1 MTHTYI
7 TNDIMWYSIAV
18 VAFIFTDYITG
29 VVNAAMHSRLNSSK
43 MREGL
48 GHKFSYCVL
57 IFISYII
64 DTIQLNSSL
73 NLPFELFPVVS
84 LGIIAIELTS
94 IIENVCEINT
104 ELKEA
109 KFMGVFEKNN
119 KNNTEKKEEKDD
131 ENNMDR

>member
-1 MTHTYI
+1 MTNTYI
-7 TNDIMWYSIAV
+7 TNDTIWYSIAV
-18 VAFIFTDYITG
+18 VAFIFIDYITG
-29 VVNAAMHSRLNSSK
+29 VVNAAMHSRLKSSK

-48 GHKFSYCVL
+48 GHKFAYCVL

-94 IIENVCEINT
+94 IIENVCEINP

-109 KFMGVFEKNN
+109 KFMNVFEKNN
-119 KNNTEKKEEKDD
+119 KTNEKKEDKND
-131 ENNMDR
+131 ENNMER

>member
-7 TNDIMWYSIAV
+7 TNDTIWYSIAV

-48 GHKFSYCVL
+48 GHKFAYCVL
-57 IFISYII
+57 IFIAYII
-64 DTIQLNSSL
+64 DAIQLNSSL
-73 NLPFELFPVVS
+73 NLPFELFPIVS

-94 IIENVCEINT
+94 IIENVCEINP

-109 KFMGVFEKNN
+109 KFMDVFEKNN
-119 KNNTEKKEEKDD
+119 KTNTEKKEEKNN
-131 ENNMDR
+131 ENNMER

>member
-7 TNDIMWYSIAV
+7 TNDTIWYSIAL

-48 GHKFSYCVL
+48 GHKFAYCVL

-64 DTIQLNSSL
+64 DAIQLNSSL
-73 NLPFELFPVVS
+73 NLPFQLFPIVS

-94 IIENVCEINT
+94 IIENVCEINP
-104 ELKEA
+104 ELKDA
-109 KFMGVFEKNN
+109 KFMEVFEKNN
-119 KNNTEKKEEKDD
+119 KNNEKKEEKND
-131 ENNMDR
+131 ENNMGR

>member
-1 MTHTYI
+1 MTNTYI
-7 TNDIMWYSIAV
+7 ANDTIWYSIAV
-18 VAFIFTDYITG
+18 VAFIFIDYITG
-29 VVNAAMHSRLNSSK
+29 VVNAAMHSRLKSSK

-48 GHKFSYCVL
+48 GHKFAYCVL

-94 IIENVCEINT
+94 IIENVCEINP

-109 KFMGVFEKNN
+109 KFMNVFEKNN
-119 KNNTEKKEEKDD
+119 KTNEKKEDKND
-131 ENNMDR
+131 ENNMGR

>member
-1 MTHTYI
+1 MTNTYI
-7 TNDIMWYSIAV
+7 TNDTIWYSIAV
-18 VAFIFTDYITG
+18 VAFIFIDYITG
-29 VVNAAMHSRLNSSK
+29 VVNAAMHSRLKSSK

-48 GHKFSYCVL
+48 GHKFAYCVL

-94 IIENVCEINT
+94 IIENVCEINP

-109 KFMGVFEKNN
+109 KFMNVLEKNN
-119 KNNTEKKEEKDD
+119 KTNEKKEDKND
-131 ENNMDR
+131 ENNMGR

>member
-18 VAFIFTDYITG
+18 VAFVFTDYITG

-48 GHKFSYCVL
+48 GHKFAYCVL
-57 IFISYII
+57 IFIAYII
-64 DTIQLNSSL
+64 DAIQLNSSL

-94 IIENVCEINT
+94 IIENVCEINP
-104 ELKEA
+104 ELRDA
-109 KFMGVFEKNN
+109 KFMDVFEKNN
-119 KNNTEKKEEKDD
+119 TNKTEKKEEKND

>member
-7 TNDIMWYSIAV
+7 TNDTIWYSIAL

-29 VVNAAMHSRLNSSK
+29 VVNAAMHSRLKSSK

-48 GHKFSYCVL
+48 GHKFAYCVL

-94 IIENVCEINT
+94 IIENVCEINP

-109 KFMGVFEKNN
+109 KFMNVFEKNN
-119 KNNTEKKEEKDD
+119 KTNEKKEDKND
-131 ENNMDR
+131 ENNMGR

>member
-18 VAFIFTDYITG
+18 IAFISTDYITG

-48 GHKFSYCVL
+48 GHKFAYCAL
-57 IFISYII
+57 IFIAYII

-73 NLPFELFPVVS
+73 NLPFELFPIVS

-94 IIENVCEINT
+94 IIENVCEINP
-104 ELKEA
+104 ELRDA
-109 KFMGVFEKNN
+109 KFMDVFEKNN
-119 KNNTEKKEEKDD
+119 KNTEKND
-131 ENNMDR
+131 ENDTETEENKK

>member
-18 VAFIFTDYITG
+18 VAFVFTDYITG
-29 VVNAAMHSRLNSSK
+29 VVNAAMHSQLNSSK

-48 GHKFSYCVL
+48 GHKFAYCAL
-57 IFISYII
+57 IFIAYII

-73 NLPFELFPVVS
+73 NLPFELFPIVS

-94 IIENVCEINT
+94 IIENVCEINP
-104 ELKEA
+104 ELKDA
-109 KFMGVFEKNN
+109 KFMDVFEKNN
-119 KNNTEKKEEKDD
+119 KNTEKND
-131 ENNMDR
+131 ENNTETKENKK

>member
-29 VVNAAMHSRLNSSK
+29 VVNAAMHSKINSSK

-48 GHKFSYCVL
+48 GHKFAYCVL
-57 IFISYII
+57 VFVAYII
-64 DTIQLNSSL
+64 DAIQLNSSL
-73 NLPFELFPVVS
+73 NLPFELFPIVS

-94 IIENVCEINT
+94 IIENVCEINP

-109 KFMGVFEKNN
+109 KFMDVFEKNN
-119 KNNTEKKEEKDD
+119 KNNKEKEENND
-131 ENNMDR
+131 ENNMER

>member
-18 VAFIFTDYITG
+18 VAFVFTDYITG

-48 GHKFSYCVL
+48 GHKFAYCAL

-64 DTIQLNSSL
+64 DEIQLNSSL
-73 NLPFELFPVVS
+73 NLPFELFPIVS

-94 IIENVCEINT
+94 IIENVCEINP

-109 KFMGVFEKNN
+109 KFMDVFEKNN
-119 KNNTEKKEEKDD
+119 KTNTEKKEEQDD

>member
-18 VAFIFTDYITG
+18 VAFIVTDYITG

-48 GHKFSYCVL
+48 GHKFAYFAL
-57 IFISYII
+57 IFVAYII

-73 NLPFELFPVVS
+73 NLPFELFPIVS

-94 IIENVCEINT
+94 IIENVCEINP

-109 KFMGVFEKNN
+109 KFMYVFEKNN
-119 KNNTEKKEEKDD
+119 KTNEKKEEKND
-131 ENNMDR
+131 ENNMEK